1 MSMQAIVRGRVLA
14 GPFRSETQS
23 AELTVTMTLGDNQSA
38 LHRGREYLIDDL
50 EVSEIICRGP
60 WAAQVAESIFEGDAD
75 LFEDDLSVVG
85 MRLNDAAISS
95 NVVRMWSEAQRNDS
109 QMAMA
114 GPKIPANK
122 GM

>member
-50 EVSEIICRGP
+50 EVSEVICRGP
-60 WAAQVAESIFEGDAD
+60 WAAQVAESIFEGDA
-75 LFEDDLSVVG
+75 LIVVG
-85 MRLNDAAISS
+85 QIQISVPIDRYNDRNLVLVTI
-95 NVVRMWSEAQRNDS
+95 EADS
-109 QMAMA
+109 LGIDIEASWA
-114 GPKIPANK
+114 G
-122 GM
+122 